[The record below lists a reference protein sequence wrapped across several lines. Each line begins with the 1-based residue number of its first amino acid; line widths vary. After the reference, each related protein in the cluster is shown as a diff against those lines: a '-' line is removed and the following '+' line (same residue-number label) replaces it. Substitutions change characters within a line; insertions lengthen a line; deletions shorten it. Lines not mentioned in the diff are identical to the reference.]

1 MNNVLMQGFIEN
13 KEFFINA
20 FVEYDKETQTLTI
33 ENSEGKQVALFTVL
47 EKRLNKRKD
56 KDANSQRCMS

>member
-1 MNNVLMQGFIEN
+1 MQGFIEN

-56 KDANSQRCMS
+56 KDANS